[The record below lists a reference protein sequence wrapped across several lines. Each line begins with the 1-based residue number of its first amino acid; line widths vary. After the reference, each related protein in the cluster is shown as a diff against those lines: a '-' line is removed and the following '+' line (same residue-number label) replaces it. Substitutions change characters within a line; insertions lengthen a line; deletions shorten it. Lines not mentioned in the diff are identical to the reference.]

1 VSDSDNKLT
10 RRELLRSAGRYA
22 ALAGIGV
29 LAAKLMWRSGSV
41 GADGDIASQTCV
53 NSGICSGCGAFDA
66 CRLPQALS
74 ARVAKAK

>member
-10 RRELLRSAGRYA
+10 RRELLRSVGRYA

-29 LAAKLMWRSGSV
+29 LAAKLMLRRSG

-53 NSGICSGCGAFDA
+53 NSGICSGCGAFDD

-74 ARVAKAK
+74 ARRAKAK